1 MDRIS
6 RRCSMLAA
14 LATAALLA
22 WPLAA
27 AQPARTRLPN
37 LAGRVL
43 QVGCRQGECV
53 WLRVTRVGR
62 VAANRHGELRRIV
75 GRGGLSLYPNGI
87 PPRGYSRAIRVRW
100 NARDH
105 GEFAFCSIER
115 PAHAFP
121 DERGR
126 LILHYLDLFNV
137 AGYQLSSATTYMRLC
152 HSRAFNEED
161 RAVLRRLGY
170 RPGTRHDQVE
180 DASPEDLA
188 RF

>member
-1 MDRIS
+1 
-6 RRCSMLAA
+6 MLAA
-14 LATAALLA
+14 LAVGALLA

-27 AQPARTRLPN
+27 APPARPRLPN

-43 QVGCRQGECV
+43 LVGCRQGECV
-53 WLRVTRVGR
+53 WLRVARVER
-62 VAANRHGELRRIV
+62 VAANSHGQLRRIV
-75 GRGGLSLYPNGI
+75 GRRGLSLYANGI
-87 PPRGYSRAIRVRW
+87 PPRGYSRAIRIRW
-100 NARDH
+100 SARDH
-105 GEFAFCSIER
+105 REYAFCSIER

-126 LILHYLDLFNV
+126 LILHYLDLFSV

-152 HSRAFNEED
+152 HNRAFNEED